1 LIGRYSLMQR
11 AKSYAE
17 IARLMGL
24 LGEYTIPGL
33 ASVFAITSAY
43 QSEVM
48 DEKHD
53 EEKIASKLPATGKPE
68 DLELAKQAGMGMWK
82 IRQVPYE
89 RMVLQEA
96 NDLQHVYDLTR
107 SIYSAAYR
115 WEPPTKYETNP
126 TWRIRQHIKRW
137 INSWDLVRLYPA
149 YAPDIQVTP
158 LSPSY
163 SEDLDLEDDPEEEVN
178 FWDG

>member
-1 LIGRYSLMQR
+1 
-11 AKSYAE
+11 
-17 IARLMGL
+17 MGL